1 MTRQRGQFGD
11 SQVIDSSTG
20 RSGQPYDEG
29 MKDALIAAS
38 DFKARCLRL
47 LDEVAQE
54 RKSLTITKH
63 GRPVAKLVPCESR
76 AEPLEGRW
84 KGRGKIKGDIVYFDT
99 SSEWEALR

>member
-1 MTRQRGQFGD
+1 MN
-11 SQVIDSSTG
+11 DSS
-20 RSGQPYDEG
+20 
-29 MKDALIAAS
+29 IAAS